1 MPLPERQYFSLCNL
15 ASRWG
20 VKKDD
25 IKYYVEHGE
34 LLACCWL
41 DMREVMRYLPQKERC
56 SITCEYVNYEGYVG
70 LKPCDCRKIFRCG
83 KYKIVNF
90 IDLEQEGFEI
100 ALTPHSRDALI
111 HLKEIVVS
119 KAERSRFEKQ
129 HGLHVSKASQ
139 RPCRAQMIG
148 KIDHRG
154 LPPADAGKSD
164 LYINTR
170 NQECYY
176 KGELIQFGP
185 IQSNIIQQLA
195 EAHSS
200 ATPWLDG
207 KRLLHNAGSQGMR
220 MRDLFKTQ
228 PLWQEVVQSNKRG
241 KYRIFE
247 HVAVKVA

>member
-1 MPLPERQYFSLCNL
+1 
-15 ASRWG
+15 
-20 VKKDD
+20 
-25 IKYYVEHGE
+25 
-34 LLACCWL
+34 
-41 DMREVMRYLPQKERC
+41 MREVMRYLPQKERC
-56 SITCEYVNYEGYVG
+56 SITCEYVYYEGYVG

-90 IDLEQEGFEI
+90 IDLDQEGFEI

-129 HGLHVSKASQ
+129 HGLHVSKSSQ
-139 RPCRAQMIG
+139 KPCRAQMIG
-148 KIDHRG
+148 KIDHHG
-154 LPPADAGKSD
+154 LPPVGAGKSD

>member
-34 LLACCWL
+34 PLACCWL

-56 SITCEYVNYEGYVG
+56 SITCEYMNYEGYVG
-70 LKPCDCRKIFRCG
+70 LRPCDCRKIFRCG

-129 HGLHVSKASQ
+129 HGLRVSRGSQ
-139 RPCRAQMIG
+139 KPCRAQMIG

-154 LPPADAGKSD
+154 LPPIGAGKHD

-176 KGELIQFGP
+176 KGDLIQFGP

-200 ATPWLDG
+200 AMPWLDG